1 MALLQVEYRAPKLRG
16 FGRSLSFIKA
26 SAQRSSI
33 REYCLSSIP
42 SFVSDKVPNTGEE
55 VQCGLTRVSTQMIAK
70 HRVDVI
76 IRAGDFNACVKERV
90 IVVDLCFMSNVS
102 TSMVILYVLSSTSKE
117 YVEDPFEN
125 AIGLDRSSLLARKR
139 RNLLSWYSAI
149 LSCAIVLSNSGS
161 PSCSSFKINTP
172 FQWLAVRIH
181 LVIHIPNVRY
191 DNVDTPSYKKRLSDI
206 AFEESVWIRK
216 LTLYTRW
223 NHKKII
229 WRISPLPPLLWF
241 WAWFWESLV
250 EMFDW

>member
-42 SFVSDKVPNTGEE
+42 SSVSDKVPNTGEE

-90 IVVDLCFMSNVS
+90 IVIVDLCFMSNVS
-102 TSMVILYVLSSTSKE
+102 TSMAILYVLSSTSKE

-139 RNLLSWYSAI
+139 RNLLS
-149 LSCAIVLSNSGS
+149 
-161 PSCSSFKINTP
+161 
-172 FQWLAVRIH
+172 
-181 LVIHIPNVRY
+181 
-191 DNVDTPSYKKRLSDI
+191 
-206 AFEESVWIRK
+206 
-216 LTLYTRW
+216 
-223 NHKKII
+223 
-229 WRISPLPPLLWF
+229 
-241 WAWFWESLV
+241 
-250 EMFDW
+250 

>member
-139 RNLLSWYSAI
+139 RNLLS
-149 LSCAIVLSNSGS
+149 
-161 PSCSSFKINTP
+161 
-172 FQWLAVRIH
+172 
-181 LVIHIPNVRY
+181 
-191 DNVDTPSYKKRLSDI
+191 
-206 AFEESVWIRK
+206 
-216 LTLYTRW
+216 
-223 NHKKII
+223 
-229 WRISPLPPLLWF
+229 
-241 WAWFWESLV
+241 
-250 EMFDW
+250 